1 MSRSGDGPATAGV
14 AAPTVKDA
22 DLRAFV
28 TALLER
34 MGYSNEDA
42 ALIADGLVEADV
54 RGITSHGTLH
64 VPNIAKRTKLGL
76 VNTRPN
82 IRTLKDAASSARLDA
97 DRAPGFVAAMR
108 AMDLAIAKAKS
119 TGVGA
124 VAVTNSTHYGMG
136 ARYAERA
143 ARAGMI
149 GLALANATA
158 TMPSPGGTLA
168 LLGTNPISFAVPGE
182 GGETALC
189 LDMGLAQ
196 VTLNAVRDAAKRG
209 RALPEGVAAAKDGT
223 PTTDAAKALDD
234 GFLLPFGGHKGFGLA
249 VVVEVL
255 AGVLTG
261 SAIGREVGSLFV
273 DYDRPQN
280 TGHFMLALDP
290 THFLTATEF
299 RAKREFLVRWIK
311 DSPRAANAGPALLPG
326 EREYDV
332 RRERLLTGIPLAKDT
347 AADLGKLARELGVS
361 VPRSVT
367 NAAA

>member
-1 MSRSGDGPATAGV
+1 V
-14 AAPTVKDA
+14 TVNEP

-28 TALLER
+28 SALLGR
-34 MGYSNEDA
+34 IGYSKDDA
-42 ALIADGLVEADV
+42 ALIADGLVEADL

-64 VPNIAKRTKLGL
+64 VPNLAKRTQLGL
-76 VNTRPN
+76 VNTQPN

-143 ARAGMI
+143 ARGGMI

-168 LLGTNPISFAVPGE
+168 LLGTNPISFAVPGDN
-182 GGETALC
+182 GETALC

-196 VTLNAVRDAAKRG
+196 VTLNAVRDAAKHG
-209 RALPEGVAAAKDGT
+209 RALPEGVAAAKDGA
-223 PTTDAAKALDD
+223 PTTDPAKALDG

-249 VVVEVL
+249 VVVEML

-273 DYDRPQN
+273 DYDRAQN

-290 THFLTATEF
+290 AHFLTVTEF
-299 RAKREFLVRWIK
+299 IAKREFLVRWIK
-311 DSPRAANAGPALLPG
+311 DSPRGASAGPALLPG
-326 EREYDV
+326 EREYAV

-347 AADLGKLARELGVS
+347 AGELVRLARELGVS
-361 VPRSVT
+361 TPESVT

>member
-1 MSRSGDGPATAGV
+1 MTER
-14 AAPTVKDA
+14 

-28 TALLER
+28 MALIER
-34 MGYSNEDA
+34 LGYASADA
-42 ALIADGLVEADV
+42 ALVAEALVEADL

-64 VPNIAKRTKLGL
+64 VANFARRTKLGL
-76 VNTRPN
+76 LNTRPN
-82 IRTLKDAASSARLDA
+82 IHALTEAASSARLDA

-108 AMDLAIAKAKS
+108 AMDLAIAKAKA

-168 LLGTNPISFAVPGE
+168 LLGTNPISFAVPGD
-182 GGETALC
+182 GENAVIC

-196 VTLNAVRDAAKRG
+196 ITLNAVRDAAKRG
-209 RALPEGVAAAKDGT
+209 RTLPEGVAASRDGT
-223 PTTDAAKALDD
+223 PTTDPAKALDG

-255 AGVLTG
+255 TGVLTG

-273 DYDRPQN
+273 DYDRAQN
-280 TGHFMLALDP
+280 TGHFMLALDVA
-290 THFLTATEF
+290 HFLSPEEF
-299 RAKREFLVRWIK
+299 RERRDYLVRWIK
-311 DSPRAANAGPALLPG
+311 DSPRSPNTGPALLPG
-326 EREYDV
+326 EREQQV
-332 RRERLLTGIPLAKDT
+332 RRERAASGIPLPKET
-347 AADLGKLARELGVS
+347 AADLLILARELGVT
-361 VPRSVT
+361 VPAGMSD
-367 NAAA
+367 AAA